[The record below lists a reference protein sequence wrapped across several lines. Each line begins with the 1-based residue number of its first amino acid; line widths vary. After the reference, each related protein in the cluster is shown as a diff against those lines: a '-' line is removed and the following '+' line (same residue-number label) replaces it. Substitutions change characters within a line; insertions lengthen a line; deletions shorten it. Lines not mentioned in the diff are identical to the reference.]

1 MPAVHQLFRIA
12 LIYFFAAHLPRPP
25 PFGSL
30 MPMSR
35 PAPLL
40 FLLAALLFFF
50 ALGNHQLQ
58 GSTEARV
65 AGIAM
70 QMHLDNDW
78 VTPRLLG
85 QPFLEKPPLSLWL
98 DAGAI
103 RAFGGTPWAVRLASA
118 FAGLFS
124 VMLLYAMLRRW
135 GRPPNLALVAGIML
149 ATMASYWGNVRGV
162 GEDALLS
169 LGVTLALLAFY
180 QAHKQQ
186 TGQQP
191 ATGSWLL
198 FALGIAIAT
207 LSKGVLGLA
216 MPGVVIFAYLLT
228 ESLIDKRFT
237 LTSWTRPALV
247 TVLGLIPLLIWLVLL
262 YQRGGSQALAEVLLT
277 NSLGRFNG
285 SFVEA
290 GHYEPFHYYLA
301 KLPEAFLPWNI
312 LVYLGLWHFRKH
324 LANNRYLL
332 FFTLWLLAQFVML
345 TLASSKRTV
354 YLMSLTPA
362 AAVIAAEYAAV
373 LYERLRQHTEASG
386 LLGKLARHRRA
397 WAIGL
402 ISLIVM
408 AYLSAAQW
416 AAPRADR
423 TLSFLPLIE
432 QIQAMQAMG
441 QDVALYQAN
450 ERTAGASVFYTQGL
464 LKNLQT
470 EEQLSTF
477 LAASPTHVAL
487 IASEREPGP
496 PLKVL
501 KTMRV
506 SRQVYYFVAQ

>member
-1 MPAVHQLFRIA
+1 
-12 LIYFFAAHLPRPP
+12 
-25 PFGSL
+25 
-30 MPMSR
+30 MSR

-40 FLLAALLFFF
+40 FLLTCLLFFF

-70 QMHLDNDW
+70 EMHLDNDW
-78 VTPRLLG
+78 VTPRLFG

-124 VMLLYAMLRRW
+124 VMLLYTLLRRF
-135 GRPPNLALVAGIML
+135 GRPTTIALVAGIML

-169 LGVTLALLAFY
+169 LGVTLALLSFY
-180 QAHKQQ
+180 QAHRQQ
-186 TGQQP
+186 AERRG
-191 ATGSWLL
+191 ALGSWLL
-198 FALGIAIAT
+198 FAVGIAIAT

-216 MPGVVIFAYLLT
+216 MPGVVIFFYLLT
-228 ESLIDKRFT
+228 ESLIDKRFS
-237 LTSWTRPALV
+237 LARWIGPALA
-247 TVLGLIPLLIWLVLL
+247 TLLGLIPLVIWLFML

-277 NSLGRFNG
+277 NSVGRFSG
-285 SFVEA
+285 SFVQA
-290 GHYEPFHYYLA
+290 GHYEPFYYYLT

-312 LVYLGLWHFRKH
+312 LVYLGLWHFRKS

-332 FFTLWLLAQFVML
+332 FFTVWLLAQFLML

-373 LYERLRQHTEASG
+373 LFERLRQHTEAST
-386 LLGKLARHRRA
+386 LLGKIARNRRGI
-397 WAIGL
+397 AIGI
-402 ISLIVM
+402 ISLFVV

-416 AAPRADR
+416 AFPRADR
-423 TLSFLPLIE
+423 KESFLPLTD
-432 QIQAMQAMG
+432 QIQTMQANG
-441 QDVALYQAN
+441 QEVALFKAN
-450 ERTAGASVFYTQGL
+450 ERTAGATVFYTHSL
-464 LKNLQT
+464 LKDLET
-470 EEQLSTF
+470 DAELTTF
-477 LAASPTHVAL
+477 LAASPNNVAL
-487 IASEREPGP
+487 LAGDKEPTA
-496 PLKVL
+496 PLKIVKQIL
-501 KTMRV
+501 V
-506 SRQVYYFVAQ
+506 GRQVYYFVTL